1 MTGVKSKLHR
11 KTFHLVAA
19 ALVVCVAGSLSAA
32 ENPASQQP
40 AKPAS
45 NIDFETHIAPILAEH
60 CFACHGTDAV
70 KSGLDLRRRF
80 SIVDGGDSGAAIVPG
95 EPDESLLV
103 EMIVEGLMPPEEEP
117 PLQAEQI
124 TLIKRWVSLG
134 APIRGE
140 KELPLEADA
149 AEEISEE
156 DRAFWSFQPPV
167 RPSVPQVEHASR
179 VRNALDAFLLAKL
192 EKIGASFNPE
202 AEKRVLVRR
211 LYFDLLG
218 LPPTPQEADELCADG
233 HEDAYERLVD
243 RLLASRRYGE
253 RWARHWLDAVGYAES
268 DGYLDADRLRPEA
281 WRYRDYIIRAL
292 NDDKPYDRFL
302 LEQVAGDELADW
314 RRAEALT
321 DPMKDNLVA
330 TGFLRTAVD
339 GTYDE
344 YKEKD
349 VCHKVMADTIEIV
362 SSTLLGLSVQCAR
375 CHAHKFDPLSSRD
388 YYSFNAIFL
397 ASYDPE
403 AWVVSPE
410 RSIPLATDAQASA
423 AERHNQQVDARCQEL
438 ETELAGCLTRYRE
451 QLLDAEL
458 PPLWEQTK
466 GDVDPSTKA
475 EVRAA
480 LLIGNPK
487 KRTDEQN
494 RLVAKYAPKVAT
506 DDKTLTKRFPTLKQ
520 EAGKLHRKLKKQRQ
534 LRKSVVKLRGLLDLD
549 TKPRQAHILRRGDW
563 NSPGAPVGPNV
574 PAVLSRSGFVFEPA
588 QVERSSGRR
597 LAFAK
602 WLIDRQNPLTARLHV
617 NRMWAH
623 HFGQGIVATL
633 GDFGSMG
640 SRPTHP
646 ELLDWLATEFIR
658 RGYSQKAMHR
668 LMLTST
674 AYRQASQPNKE
685 QLAADP
691 DNLLLGAWRPHRHEG
706 EVLRDSALYVAGRL
720 NPQMFG
726 KPVPVDAKSDGLV
739 VVADTPA
746 GNRRSVYLIVRR
758 SQPVTL
764 LNLFDTPVME
774 VNCTLRNEST
784 VVTQALTL
792 MNSEFTEAISGSL
805 ADRLLRQAPDER
817 SARIELV
824 YRLLLTR
831 TPREAERASLQRFL
845 DGVLQ
850 DQLGS
855 DWKTKEGE
863 ARQAAERFAW
873 RELSR
878 VLLNCNEFLYVN

>member
-1 MTGVKSKLHR
+1 
-11 KTFHLVAA
+11 
-19 ALVVCVAGSLSAA
+19 
-32 ENPASQQP
+32 
-40 AKPAS
+40 
-45 NIDFETHIAPILAEH
+45 
-60 CFACHGTDAV
+60 
-70 KSGLDLRRRF
+70 
-80 SIVDGGDSGAAIVPG
+80 
-95 EPDESLLV
+95 
-103 EMIVEGLMPPEEEP
+103 LMPPEEEP
-117 PLQAEQI
+117 PLKAEQI
-124 TLIKRWVSLG
+124 ELIKRWVALG
-134 APIRGE
+134 APIRGDT
-140 KELPLEADA
+140 ELPLETDA
-149 AEEISEE
+149 AAEISEE
-156 DRAFWSFQPPV
+156 DRAFWSFQTPV
-167 RPSVPQVEHASR
+167 RPSVPQVQQPGR
-179 VRNALDAFLLAKL
+179 VRNALDAFLLEEL
-192 EKIGASFNPE
+192 EEIGASFNPE
-202 AEKRVLVRR
+202 ADKRVLVRR

-218 LPPTPQEADELCADG
+218 LPPTPQEADEFCDDNRD
-233 HEDAYERLVD
+233 DAYERLVD

-253 RWARHWLDAVGYAES
+253 RWARHWLDAVGYADS
-268 DGYLDADRLRPEA
+268 DGYLSADRLRPQA

-292 NDDKPYDRFL
+292 NDDKPYNRFL

-314 RRAEALT
+314 RQAEALT
-321 DPMKDNLVA
+321 DQMRDNLVA

-339 GTYDE
+339 GTYGK
-344 YKEKD
+344 YKEQD

-362 SSTLLGLSVQCAR
+362 SSTLLGLSVRCAR
-375 CHAHKFDPLSSRD
+375 CHAHKTDPISSRD
-388 YYSFNAIFL
+388 YYSLNAIFL

-403 AWVVSPE
+403 AWVVSSE
-410 RSIPLATDAQASA
+410 RNIPLATDAQAA
-423 AERHNQQVDARCQEL
+423 AAKQHNQQVNARCKEL
-438 ETELAGCLTRYRE
+438 ETELAGCVASYRE

-466 GDVDPSTKA
+466 GDVDPATKA
-475 EVRAA
+475 ELRAA

-487 KRTDEQN
+487 KRNKEQR
-494 RLVAKYAPKVAT
+494 RLIAKYAPKVAT
-506 DDKTLTKRFPTLKQ
+506 DEKTLTTRFPTFKQ
-520 EAGKLHRKLKKQRQ
+520 EADSIRRKLKKQRQ
-534 LRKSVVKLRGLLDLD
+534 LRKAVVQLRGLTDLE
-549 TKPRQAHILRRGDW
+549 TEPRQAHILRRGDW

-574 PAVLSRSGFVFEPA
+574 PAILSRSEFVFAPA
-588 QVERSSGRR
+588 KVERSTGRR
-597 LAFAK
+597 LAFAN

-623 HFGQGIVATL
+623 HFGQGIVASL

-658 RGYSQKAMHR
+658 RDYSQKAMHR

-674 AYRQASQPNKE
+674 AYRQSSQPNKQ

-691 DNLLLGAWRPHRHEG
+691 ENLLLGAWRPHRHEG
-706 EVLRDSALYVAGRL
+706 EVLRDSSLYVSGKL
-720 NPQMFG
+720 NAQMFG
-726 KPVPVDAKSDGLV
+726 KPVPVEAKSDGLV

-805 ADRLLRQAPDER
+805 ADRLLREAPGER
-817 SARIELV
+817 LPRIELA

-831 TPREAERASLQRFL
+831 TPYETELASLQKFL

-855 DWKTKEGE
+855 DWKTQEGE
-863 ARQAAERFAW
+863 ARQSAERFAW